1 MPGAVTANYLPN
13 GRQRR
18 FIKTACKGL
27 QIQNQHFPC
36 RRPLA
41 ACCSYFSKVR
51 QQCLND
57 GPPDFGAAMVWRA
70 RVDAETAAKFGFP
83 EGTTISY
90 FGNNRVV
97 LLYTVR
103 RLHTTRVLTCKSL
116 CSIGCVITY
125 LLV

>member
-1 MPGAVTANYLPN
+1 MTANYLPN
-13 GRQRR
+13 GRQWC

-27 QIQNQHFPC
+27 GNTKPTLSILP
-36 RRPLA
+36 PVA

-103 RLHTTRVLTCKSL
+103 CLYNIRALTCRSL
-116 CSIGCVITY
+116 CCIGCEITY
-125 LLV
+125 ILV

>member
-1 MPGAVTANYLPN
+1 M
-13 GRQRR
+13 
-18 FIKTACKGL
+18 KTACKGL
-27 QIQNQHFPC
+27 GNTKLTLSILLPV
-36 RRPLA
+36 A
-41 ACCSYFSKVR
+41 VCCSYFSKVR

-116 CSIGCVITY
+116 CSIDCEITY